1 MLLQV
6 QDILE
11 LSDVASNDTFIC
23 YIRELDGNKII
34 FNHNPPGKR
43 SSKIKS
49 LNLNTKYTVKFLPSK
64 IQLEYQFRSLS
75 LVTDKLKEYLFPEDI
90 ERTICSP
97 TESIPVEK
105 LFQKNLSREQ
115 IEAVSN
121 IVGKKWNNKS
131 PYLLFGPPGTGKT
144 MTIVESVLQILQNTN
159 SKVLITV
166 NSNAACDEIG
176 KRLKRFIHHFKDPNT
191 FLRIY
196 SAAHI
201 VNISNWEDDFLKI
214 SNLCHSYHYYPTLDT
229 VRNFRVVIATA
240 VVSAK
245 YIQSGLGEGSFSHIF
260 IDENAS
266 TTIPEALLPLAG
278 VWTPK
283 TRVILSGDPRQLG
296 AVLRYSY
303 TEKMGFGRSLM
314 ERLMD
319 NYLYRENYE
328 KEYNQLIQTRLTTNY
343 RSHPEIL
350 DLFNELFY
358 EGKLESNFTSNENA
372 SSKINYALKW
382 HLLVRPNIPIIFHN
396 TYKPSTRDVY
406 ETSWYNLSELDRVLD
421 YVREL
426 MFFGLKGKE
435 VKQEDIG
442 IVAPY
447 RKQCLIIRTEL
458 DRRGWTAILVGAPEV
473 FQGQEKPV
481 IIASVVR
488 SETYSVGFLRNFRV
502 SALSQYFHM
511 ILKITVSETKCDHFE
526 SRVSAHY
533 YLQRQHSSD
542 GSQLEEAHRDL
553 PG

>member
-1 MLLQV
+1 MEPLDYDHNGKPDDLTRYSITLKNLPQNTGLDVLLQV
-6 QDILE
+6 HDILQ
-11 LSDVASNDTFIC
+11 LSDVASSDLFTC
-23 YIRELDGNKII
+23 YVREIDGNKVI

-43 SSKIKS
+43 KVKKT
-49 LNLNTKYTVKFLPSK
+49 LNLSTKYTVEFLPNK

-75 LVTDKLKEYLFPEDI
+75 LVTDKLKSYLFPTNI
-90 ERTICSP
+90 ERTIGQP
-97 TESIPVEK
+97 TELIPVAA
-105 LFQKNLSREQ
+105 LFQKNLSVEQ

-121 IVGKKWNNKS
+121 IIGHKWNNKS

-144 MTIVESVLQILQNTN
+144 MTIVESVLQILKNTK
-159 SKVLITV
+159 SKILITV

-201 VNISNWEDDFLKI
+201 VNVSNWDDDFLKI
-214 SNLCHSYHYYPTLDT
+214 SNLCHAYHYYPTLAT
-229 VRNFRVVIATA
+229 VRKFRVVIATA

-266 TTIPEALLPLAG
+266 TTIPEALLGLAG

-283 TRVILSGDPRQLG
+283 TKVVLSGDPRQLG
-296 AVLRYSY
+296 AVLGYSA
-303 TEKMGFGRSLM
+303 TEGMGFGRSLM

-319 NYLYRENYE
+319 NYLY
-328 KEYNQLIQTRLTTNY
+328 KEDYNNEYCRLIQTRLTTNY

-358 EGKLESNFTSNENA
+358 EGNLETNFA
-372 SSKINYALKW
+372 INDDANSRINSALDW
-382 HLLVRPNIPIIFHN
+382 HQLIEPKIPIIFHN
-396 TYKPSTRDVY
+396 TYKPSTKDVY
-406 ETSWYNLSELDRVLD
+406 ETSWYNLSEIDRVLE

-426 MFFGLKGKE
+426 IFFGLRGKA
-435 VKQEDIG
+435 VNQEDIG

-447 RKQCLIIRTEL
+447 RKQCLIIRAEL
-458 DRRGWTAILVGAPEV
+458 DRRGWKAILVGAPEI

-488 SETYSVGFLRNFRV
+488 SETPSVGFLSNFRV
-502 SALSQYFHM
+502 SYYF
-511 ILKITVSETKCDHFE
+511 TFQNN
-526 SRVSAHY
+526 
-533 YLQRQHSSD
+533 LQ
-542 GSQLEEAHRDL
+542 LLNFRD
-553 PG
+553 